1 MSHVS
6 LPLTIKRDNGDLK
19 LKNIKKKKLKNQGF
33 VECVAKL

>member
-19 LKNIKKKKLKNQGF
+19 LKNIKKKIKNLGF

>member
-19 LKNIKKKKLKNQGF
+19 LKNIKKNLKNQGF